1 MNMAEYVLGGSPMA
15 KEMDARLRG
24 MKPFVNRGMV
34 SPLRVVFKYLNERTK
49 YQEP

>member
-34 SPLRVVFKYLNERTK
+34 SQLLVVILIVKWKKEV
-49 YQEP
+49 